1 VKNSLLSVAK
11 THPAS
16 WWMLGL
22 AFAISASLAVNPLTL
37 FALGALSM
45 LFVLAFRD
53 QSPWSRSVVFYIRL
67 AGIVIA
73 IRLLFRIIFNLE
85 SAPANPLLVLPELD
99 LDLGNSFTM
108 HLFGS
113 ISTESLQAA
122 LTDGLRLAAIILA
135 IGMANSLANPMK
147 LLKST
152 PGALYE
158 IATAISI
165 AINLAPQLIASLN
178 RVRRARGLRGQSK
191 GIKALPGLVIPVLED
206 TIDQSMT
213 LAASMSARGFGRKG
227 TQSKARLTLTRFTG
241 LVGLVLIA
249 VGAFLLILSPTNQV
263 LDLSITSA
271 GLLSTVAYIKMSAL
285 GSLRT
290 RYMVQK
296 FRTGD
301 YVIYLF
307 AVMLLTLAFSGVLNF

>member
-1 VKNSLLSVAK
+1 
-11 THPAS
+11 
-16 WWMLGL
+16 MLGL
-22 AFAISASLAVNPLTL
+22 AFAISASLTVNPLTL
-37 FALGALSM
+37 FGLGALSM
-45 LFVLAFRD
+45 LIVLAFRD

-67 AGIVIA
+67 AAIVIA

-85 SAPANPLLVLPELD
+85 SDPANPLLVLPEVNLG
-99 LDLGNSFTM
+99 LGNSFTM

-113 ISTESLQAA
+113 ISAESLQAA

-271 GLLSTVAYIKMSAL
+271 GLLSTVIYIKMSAL

-290 RYMVQK
+290 RYLVQK

-301 YVIYLF
+301 YAIYLI
-307 AVMLLTLAFSGVLNF
+307 AALMLALAFSGVLNF

>member
-1 VKNSLLSVAK
+1 
-11 THPAS
+11 
-16 WWMLGL
+16 MLGL
-22 AFAISASLAVNPLTL
+22 AFAISASLTVNPLTL
-37 FALGALSM
+37 VWLGALSM

-85 SAPANPLLVLPELD
+85 SDPTNPLLVLPEVN
-99 LDLGNSFTM
+99 LDLGALVTM

-113 ISTESLQAA
+113 ISAASLQAA

-165 AINLAPQLIASLN
+165 AINLAPQLISSLN

-227 TQSKARLTLTRFTG
+227 TQSKARLTLIRFTG
-241 LVGLVLIA
+241 LAGLVLIA

-263 LDLSITSA
+263 LDLSITVA
-271 GLLSTVAYIKMSAL
+271 GLLSTVIYIKMSAL

-290 RYMVQK
+290 RYLVQK

-301 YVIYLF
+301 YVIYIF
-307 AVMLLTLAFSGVLNF
+307 AAMLLALAFSGVLNF

>member
-1 VKNSLLSVAK
+1 
-11 THPAS
+11 
-16 WWMLGL
+16 MLGL
-22 AFAISASLAVNPLTL
+22 AFAISASLTVNPLTL
-37 FALGALSM
+37 SVLGALSM

-85 SAPANPLLVLPELD
+85 SDPANPLLVLPEVNLGLGD
-99 LDLGNSFTM
+99 LVTM

-113 ISTESLQAA
+113 ISAESLQAA

-165 AINLAPQLIASLN
+165 AINLAPQLISSLN

-241 LVGLVLIA
+241 LAGLVLIA
-249 VGAFLLILSPTNQV
+249 VGAFLLILSPSNQV
-263 LDLSITSA
+263 LDLSITVA
-271 GLLSTVAYIKMSAL
+271 GLLSTVIYIKMSAL

-290 RYMVQK
+290 RYLVQK

-301 YVIYLF
+301 YAIYVI
-307 AVMLLTLAFSGVLNF
+307 AALLLALAFSGVLNF

>member
-1 VKNSLLSVAK
+1 
-11 THPAS
+11 
-16 WWMLGL
+16 MLGL
-22 AFAISASLAVNPLTL
+22 AFAISASLTVNSLTL
-37 FALGALSM
+37 VCLGALSM

-73 IRLLFRIIFNLE
+73 IRVLFRIIFNLE
-85 SAPANPLLVLPELD
+85 SDPANPLLVLPEVN
-99 LDLGNSFTM
+99 LDLGALVTM

-113 ISTESLQAA
+113 ISAASLQAA

-165 AINLAPQLIASLN
+165 AINLAPQLISSLN

-241 LVGLVLIA
+241 LAGLVLIA

-263 LDLSITSA
+263 LDLSITVA
-271 GLLSTVAYIKMSAL
+271 GLLSTVIYIKMSAL

-290 RYMVQK
+290 RYLVQK

-301 YVIYLF
+301 YVIYIF
-307 AVMLLTLAFSGVLNF
+307 AAMLLALAFSGVLNF

>member
-1 VKNSLLSVAK
+1 
-11 THPAS
+11 
-16 WWMLGL
+16 MLGL
-22 AFAISASLAVNPLTL
+22 AFAISASLTVNPLTL

-45 LFVLAFRD
+45 LFVLVFRD

-67 AGIVIA
+67 AAIVIA

-85 SAPANPLLVLPELD
+85 SDPANPLLVLPEVNLG
-99 LDLGNSFTM
+99 LGNSFTM
-108 HLFGS
+108 HLFGA
-113 ISTESLQAA
+113 ISAESLQAA

-263 LDLSITSA
+263 LDLSITVA
-271 GLLSTVAYIKMSAL
+271 GLLSTVIYIKMSAL

-290 RYMVQK
+290 RYLVQK

-301 YVIYLF
+301 YVIYLL
-307 AVMLLTLAFSGVLNF
+307 AVMLLALAFSGVLNF

>member
-1 VKNSLLSVAK
+1 
-11 THPAS
+11 
-16 WWMLGL
+16 MLGL
-22 AFAISASLAVNPLTL
+22 AFAISASLTVNPLSL
-37 FALGALSM
+37 VCLGALSM

-67 AGIVIA
+67 AGLVIA

-85 SAPANPLLVLPELD
+85 SDPANPLLVLPEVN
-99 LDLGNSFTM
+99 LGLGDMVSM

-113 ISTESLQAA
+113 ISAASLQAA

-165 AINLAPQLIASLN
+165 AINLAPQLISSLN

-191 GIKALPGLVIPVLED
+191 GVKALPGLVIPVLED

-241 LVGLVLIA
+241 LAGLVLIA

-263 LDLSITSA
+263 LDLSITVA
-271 GLLSTVAYIKMSAL
+271 GLLSTVIYIKMSAL

-290 RYMVQK
+290 RYLVQK

-301 YVIYLF
+301 YVIYIF
-307 AVMLLTLAFSGVLNF
+307 AAMLLALAFSGVLNF

>member
-1 VKNSLLSVAK
+1 
-11 THPAS
+11 
-16 WWMLGL
+16 MLGL
-22 AFAISASLAVNPLTL
+22 AFAISASLTVNPLTL
-37 FALGALSM
+37 FGLGALSM

-85 SAPANPLLVLPELD
+85 SDPANPLLVLPEVNLGLGD
-99 LDLGNSFTM
+99 LVTM

-113 ISTESLQAA
+113 ISAESLQAA

-165 AINLAPQLIASLN
+165 AINLAPQLISSLN

-241 LVGLVLIA
+241 LAGLVLIA

-263 LDLSITSA
+263 LDLSITVA
-271 GLLSTVAYIKMSAL
+271 GLLSTVIYIKMSAL

-290 RYMVQK
+290 RYLVQK

-301 YVIYLF
+301 YAIYVI
-307 AVMLLTLAFSGVLNF
+307 AALLLALAFSGVLNF

>member
-1 VKNSLLSVAK
+1 
-11 THPAS
+11 
-16 WWMLGL
+16 MLGL
-22 AFAISASLAVNPLTL
+22 AFAISASLTVNPLTL
-37 FALGALSM
+37 SVLGALSM

-85 SAPANPLLVLPELD
+85 SDPANPLLVLPEVNLGLGD
-99 LDLGNSFTM
+99 LVTM

-113 ISTESLQAA
+113 ISAESLQAA

-178 RVRRARGLRGQSK
+178 RVRRARSLRGQSK

-241 LVGLVLIA
+241 LAGLVLIA
-249 VGAFLLILSPTNQV
+249 VGAFLLILSPSNQV
-263 LDLSITSA
+263 LDLSITVA
-271 GLLSTVAYIKMSAL
+271 GLLSTVIYIKMSAL

-290 RYMVQK
+290 RYLVQK

-301 YVIYLF
+301 YVIYIF
-307 AVMLLTLAFSGVLNF
+307 AALMLALAFSGVLNF

>member
-1 VKNSLLSVAK
+1 VKNSLLSVVR

-22 AFAISASLAVNPLTL
+22 AFAIAASIAVSPVTLLALST
-37 FALGALSM
+37 LSM
-45 LFVLAFRD
+45 LFVLTFRD

-73 IRLLFRIIFNLE
+73 IRVLFRMIFNLE
-85 SAPANPLLVLPELD
+85 ASPANPLIVLPELN
-99 LDLGNSFTM
+99 LDLGNQISL
-108 HLFGS
+108 HLLGP
-113 ISTESLQAA
+113 ISSASLLAA

-191 GIKALPGLVIPVLED
+191 GIKSLPGLVIPVLED

-227 TQSKARLTLTRFTG
+227 SQSKGRLQLTRFIG
-241 LVGLVLIA
+241 LTGLVLIA
-249 VGAFLLILSPTNQV
+249 VGVFLLILNPTNQV
-263 LDLSITSA
+263 LDLAVTIS
-271 GLLSTVAYIKMSAL
+271 GLLSTVIYIKMSAL

-290 RYMVQK
+290 RYSVQK
-296 FRTGD
+296 FRSGD
-301 YVIYLF
+301 YLLYAF
-307 AVMLLTLAFSGVLNF
+307 AAAILLLSFSGVLTF

>member
-1 VKNSLLSVAK
+1 
-11 THPAS
+11 
-16 WWMLGL
+16 
-22 AFAISASLAVNPLTL
+22 
-37 FALGALSM
+37 M

-73 IRLLFRIIFNLE
+73 IRVLFRIIFNLE
-85 SAPANPLLVLPELD
+85 SDPTNPLLVLPEVN
-99 LDLGNSFTM
+99 LGLGDMVSM

-113 ISTESLQAA
+113 ISAASLQAA

-165 AINLAPQLIASLN
+165 AINLAPQLISSLN

-191 GIKALPGLVIPVLED
+191 GVKALPGLVIPVLED

-241 LVGLVLIA
+241 LTGLVLIA

-263 LDLSITSA
+263 LDLSITVA
-271 GLLSTVAYIKMSAL
+271 GLLSTVIYIKMSAL
-285 GSLRT
+285 GALRT
-290 RYMVQK
+290 RYLVQK

-301 YVIYLF
+301 YVIYIF
-307 AVMLLTLAFSGVLNF
+307 AAMLLALAFSGVFNF

>member
-1 VKNSLLSVAK
+1 
-11 THPAS
+11 
-16 WWMLGL
+16 MLGL
-22 AFAISASLAVNPLTL
+22 AFAISASLTVNPLTL

-85 SAPANPLLVLPELD
+85 SDPANPLLVLPEVNLG
-99 LDLGNSFTM
+99 LGNSFTM
-108 HLFGS
+108 HLFGA
-113 ISTESLQAA
+113 ISAESLQAA

-263 LDLSITSA
+263 LDLSITVA
-271 GLLSTVAYIKMSAL
+271 GLLSTVIYIKMSAL

-290 RYMVQK
+290 RYLVQK

-301 YVIYLF
+301 YVIYLL
-307 AVMLLTLAFSGVLNF
+307 AVMLLALAFSGVLNF

>member
-1 VKNSLLSVAK
+1 
-11 THPAS
+11 
-16 WWMLGL
+16 MLGL
-22 AFAISASLAVNPLTL
+22 AFAISASLTVNPLTL
-37 FALGALSM
+37 SVLGALSM

-85 SAPANPLLVLPELD
+85 SDPANPLLVLPEVNLGLGD
-99 LDLGNSFTM
+99 LVTM

-113 ISTESLQAA
+113 ISAESLQAA

-147 LLKST
+147 LLKTT

-241 LVGLVLIA
+241 LAGLVLIA

-263 LDLSITSA
+263 LDLSITVA
-271 GLLSTVAYIKMSAL
+271 GLLSTVIYIKMSAL

-290 RYMVQK
+290 RYLVQK

-301 YVIYLF
+301 YAIYLI
-307 AVMLLTLAFSGVLNF
+307 AALLLALAFSGVLNF

>member
-1 VKNSLLSVAK
+1 
-11 THPAS
+11 
-16 WWMLGL
+16 MLGL
-22 AFAISASLAVNPLTL
+22 AFAISASLTVNPLTL
-37 FALGALSM
+37 FGLGALSM

-85 SAPANPLLVLPELD
+85 SDPANPLLVLPEVNLGLGD
-99 LDLGNSFTM
+99 LVTM

-113 ISTESLQAA
+113 ISAESLQAA

-165 AINLAPQLIASLN
+165 AINLAPQLISSLN

-241 LVGLVLIA
+241 LAGLVLIA
-249 VGAFLLILSPTNQV
+249 VGAFLLILSPSNQV
-263 LDLSITSA
+263 LDLSITVA
-271 GLLSTVAYIKMSAL
+271 GLLSTVIYIKMSAL

-290 RYMVQK
+290 RYLVQK

-301 YVIYLF
+301 YAIYVI
-307 AVMLLTLAFSGVLNF
+307 AALLLALAFSGVLNF